1 MKSASDRAAGFTL
14 IEVLVAL
21 AIVGLALAAIAGV
34 FSQGLIGHE
43 TASDAEAAL
52 ALAEERLALAGS
64 TLQPG
69 ASSGTFAGRFAWKT
83 TVSPYAEGD
92 KTADP
97 PNALP
102 RLYSVA
108 VSVAWQDGHHS
119 RQVALSTLRLGAP
132 PAASPGVSPR
142 VSP

>member
-1 MKSASDRAAGFTL
+1 MSGRSPAAGFTL

-34 FSQGLIGHE
+34 FTQGLIGHE

-69 ASSGTFAGRFAWKT
+69 ANSGTLAGRFAWKT
-83 TVSPYAEGD
+83 TVSPYSD
-92 KTADP
+92 NRKTAEL
-97 PNALP
+97 PNSLP
-102 RLYSVA
+102 RLF
-108 VSVAWQDGHHS
+108 
-119 RQVALSTLRLGAP
+119 
-132 PAASPGVSPR
+132 
-142 VSP
+142 